1 MVRILHVL
9 GGLNRGGAES
19 MVMNLYRAVDRTKI
33 QFDFIVHT
41 DSHQDYTD
49 EILSLGGKIYSFPKY
64 RVYNG
69 FKLMRIWDS
78 FFKDHPEY
86 KILHSHVRSYAS
98 IYLPIAKK
106 HGLIT
111 IIHSHSTSNGNGIAS
126 IVKRILQSSLKRRAD
141 YLFACSEEAGR
152 WLYGSEAIK
161 KGNYRMIPNAV
172 DTAKFAFNAQVR
184 REKREEFCISED
196 VTLYGH
202 VGRLHPAKNHMFLL
216 DVFSELLKKRP
227 NSVLMLVGD
236 GELRGDIEAKICELG
251 ISDNVKMLGSRGDVA
266 ELLQA
271 MDVFV
276 FPSKWEG
283 LPVTV
288 VEAQAAGLACVVSD
302 TVTRD
307 VAVSRLVRYL
317 PIDSGIDAWVS
328 ALESTTISRENVI
341 EEIKNAGFDIN
352 TAAEKLTEF
361 YLACIGAE

>member
-41 DSHQDYTD
+41 DTHQDYTD

-69 FKLMRIWDS
+69 LKLTRIWNN
-78 FFKDHPEY
+78 FFKEHPEY

-106 HGLIT
+106 HGLTT
-111 IIHSHSTSNGNGIAS
+111 IIHSHSTSNGKGLAS

-141 YLFACSEEAGR
+141 YLFACSEEAGE

-161 KGNYRMIPNAV
+161 KENYRMIPNAV
-172 DTAKFAFNAQVR
+172 DTAKFCYNEQVR
-184 REKREEFCISED
+184 REKRKELGIPD
-196 VTLYGH
+196 GVVVYGH

-216 DVFSELLKKRP
+216 DAFSETLKSRPDSILLI
-227 NSVLMLVGD
+227 VGD
-236 GELRGDIEAKICELG
+236 GELRGDIEAKIRELG

-266 ELLQA
+266 DLLQA

-276 FPSKWEG
+276 FPSRWEG

-288 VEAQAAGLACVVSD
+288 VEAQAAGLPCLVSE

-307 VAVSRLVRYL
+307 VAVSHLVRYI
-317 PIDSGIDAWVS
+317 PIDSGVDAWVREMLS
-328 ALESTTISRENVI
+328 LEFARDNVI
-341 EEIKNAGFDIN
+341 DEIKNAGFDIN
-352 TAAEKLTEF
+352 AAAEKLTEF
-361 YLACIGAE
+361 YSEL